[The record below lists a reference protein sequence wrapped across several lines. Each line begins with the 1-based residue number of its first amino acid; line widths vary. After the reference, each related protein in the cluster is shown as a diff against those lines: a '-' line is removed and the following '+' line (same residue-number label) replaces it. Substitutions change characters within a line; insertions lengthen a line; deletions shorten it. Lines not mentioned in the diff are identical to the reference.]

1 MNSHRTLAMKH
12 VATAAIAL
20 FLIIHSPSQTD
31 ARILKNSPSTLVDS
45 VCKNA
50 LNYSDCVSALE
61 SDPQTPSAS
70 DLKVL
75 AKIAFAIAVTNTTNG
90 KDYIAKMAKDSSTA
104 TSLVPALKQCVSDY
118 ESAVVSFDSAKVEL
132 DEDIMSA
139 NYDAKV
145 AGDSAV
151 SCETSLN
158 STRLDVPS
166 VRARNYYVNLFSNIG
181 YVITD
186 MLES

>member
-1 MNSHRTLAMKH
+1 MDSHRTLVMKQ
-12 VATAAIAL
+12 VAAAAIAL
-20 FLIIHSPSQTD
+20 LLIIRSPSQTN
-31 ARILKNSPSTLVDS
+31 ARILKNSPSTLVES
-45 VCKNA
+45 VCKKA
-50 LNYSDCVSALE
+50 LNYADCVSSLD

-70 DLKVL
+70 DLKTL
-75 AKIAFAIAVTNTTNG
+75 AKIALEIAVTNTTNS
-90 KDYIAKMAKDSSTA
+90 KDYIDKMAKDNSTA
-104 TSLVPALKQCVSDY
+104 PSLIPALKQCVSNY

-151 SCETSLN
+151 SCETTLN